1 MNITSSYGD
10 YGYGYYGYGDYGYG
24 DYGYGDYGYGDYGY
38 GDYGYGDYGPG
49 YGGSGYG
56 GSSIIDNSTNMFP
69 SIHPSIIIS
78 TPPTRVILSIMTNS
92 PTSNQNISLPEENY
106 SLSRARSKMMFG
118 LVLGVALLGGV
129 VTSFVFHKI
138 RTHLKKTQELEE
150 EPIFA
155 TDVTMVKEDE
165 L

>member
-10 YGYGYYGYGDYGYG
+10 YGYGNYGYGDYGYG
-24 DYGYGDYGYGDYGY
+24 YGNYGYGYGNYGYGYGDY
-38 GDYGYGDYGPG
+38 G

-69 SIHPSIIIS
+69 SIHPSISIS
-78 TPPTRVILSIMTNS
+78 TPPTRVILSIMTNN
-92 PTSNQNISLPEENY
+92 PTSNQNITISEENNIPTK
-106 SLSRARSKMMFG
+106 AESKLMFG
-118 LVLGVALLGGV
+118 LILGIALLGGI
-129 VTSFVFHKI
+129 TTTFVFHKL
-138 RTHLKKTQELEE
+138 RLHLKKSQDIEE

-155 TDVTMVKEDE
+155 PDVSVVKEDE

>member
-1 MNITSSYGD
+1 MNITSS
-10 YGYGYYGYGDYGYG
+10 YGDYGYG
-24 DYGYGDYGYGDYGY
+24 DYGYGDYGYEY
-38 GDYGYGDYGPG
+38 GDYGSG

-56 GSSIIDNSTNMFP
+56 GSFIIDNSTNMFP
-69 SIHPSIIIS
+69 NIHPSIIIS

-92 PTSNQNISLPEENY
+92 PTSNQNISIPEENY
-106 SLSRARSKMMFG
+106 SLSKARSKMMFG

-138 RTHLKKTQELEE
+138 RTHLKKPQDIEE

-155 TDVTMVKEDE
+155 PDITIIKNDE